1 MLPTL
6 PPIEQSSLG
15 VAVHGEEASA
25 PSILEMTDVI
35 LLAEGAMVAGLAEKS
50 TVKPSPV
57 RIGEGSR
64 THFFQFTMK
73 PAFMEVSM
81 ITSREDLAR
90 PFEGLAPRPSST

>member
-15 VAVHGEEASA
+15 VAMHGEELSA
-25 PSILEMTDVI
+25 PSILEMTDAI

-73 PAFMEVSM
+73 PAFNYGSFDDN
-81 ITSREDLAR
+81 IAR
-90 PFEGLAPRPSST
+90 RFGEAA